1 MNEQAA
7 IASKIAGASFGL
19 FLVWVGASF
28 LVQWG
33 PGIGLLGIG
42 VIILGAQLVRTF
54 FDLAAEWF
62 WVIVGAL
69 FLAAGASNLSGVPLP
84 WSSLF
89 PIFLIAVGAGL
100 IFSIIRGNQKR
111 R

>member
-1 MNEQAA
+1 MSEQAA
-7 IASKIAGASFGL
+7 IAGKIAGASFGL

-54 FDLAAEWF
+54 FNLAAEWF
-62 WVIVGAL
+62 WIIVGAL
-69 FLAAGASNLSGVPLP
+69 FLAAGASDLSGVPLP
-84 WSSLF
+84 WNFLF

-100 IFSIIRGNQKR
+100 IFSIIKGKQTR
-111 R
+111 